1 MKSTGEEM
9 ARHYLEV
16 WRRGGPIFRHQ
27 IRQMVEW
34 LHNHD
39 PANCPDC
46 GHDRRDCRIAWGPDQ
61 GDGRDGLWECRECG
75 SVERVEQVWSDRIE
89 AI

>member
-46 GHDRRDCRIAWGPDQ
+46 GTDRRPFPVDWTRKEW
-61 GDGRDGLWECRECG
+61 DGRSGEWTCECG
-75 SVERVEQVWSDRIE
+75 CVEEVEQVFSDRGDE
-89 AI
+89 Q